1 MNAQNKTGAVTV
13 AGVLAALI
21 VTAGCERPPVDSQQS
36 GFRGTGMVVVTNP
49 RLAQADDELPAAL
62 PAAPSDGP
70 RAGDVY
76 QNVQVL
82 GDLSVAEFTR
92 LMTAITQWVSPE
104 EGCNY
109 CHVADNLADESV
121 YTKGVS
127 RRMIQM
133 TQHINADW
141 SDHVG
146 AAGVNCYTC
155 HRGNNVPTDI
165 WFESDAAANMA
176 AYAGQREG
184 QNIASERVGLASLP
198 DDALTN
204 YLTGDNLDAIRVNS
218 ASWAPTG
225 ATGSIQETEWTYGL
239 MVHLSESLGV
249 NCNFCHNSRQFAGW
263 TESSQQRVTAWHGL
277 RMVAGLNN
285 DYLVPLGPAYPEERL
300 GPLGDAPKAGCATC
314 HKGQQKPLGGA
325 NAVEAYPSLIG
336 R

>member
-1 MNAQNKTGAVTV
+1 MNAQTKTPATTLVGI
-13 AGVLAALI
+13 LAAL
-21 VTAGCERPPVDSQQS
+21 VAAAGCERPPVDSEQT
-36 GFRGTGMVVVTNP
+36 GFRGTGLAVVTNP
-49 RLAQADDELPAAL
+49 RIVEADDVAPAPL
-62 PAAPSDGP
+62 PAAPADGP
-70 RAGDVY
+70 RAGDIY
-76 QNVQVL
+76 QNVQIL

-109 CHVADNLADESV
+109 CHVPTNLADDSV

-133 TQHINADW
+133 TQHINANW
-141 SDHVG
+141 SQHVG
-146 AAGVNCYTC
+146 ATGVNCYTC
-155 HRGNNVPTDI
+155 HRGKNVPSDI
-165 WFESDAAANMA
+165 WFGSDAAANMA

-184 QNIASERVGLASLP
+184 QNIVSERAGFTSLP
-198 DDALTN
+198 NDPLTH
-204 YLTGDNLDAIRVNS
+204 YLTGDNLDSISVNS
-218 ASWAPTG
+218 AGWAPTG
-225 ATGSIQETEWTYGL
+225 ATGTIQDTEWTYAL
-239 MVHLSESLGV
+239 MFHMGESLGV
-249 NCNFCHNSRQFAGW
+249 NCNFCHNSRQFLSW

-285 DYLVPLGPAYPEERL
+285 DYLIPLGPAYPENRL

-325 NAVEAYPSLIG
+325 SAVDAYPSLAG